1 MGISAHIF
9 LKNRNPSSFFKNA
22 ARYAETSADM
32 RPDMRPICGR
42 YAESGPKYLA
52 KIALFLIFFLQA
64 RPHKLTI
71 YENGKILLKFLYFDP
86 GKAPQTNEFQ
96 KSVCFPKKTSLF
108 QMTFQRTFQRTWK
121 ERIIL
126 RLENN

>member
-1 MGISAHIF
+1 MRKLVLICG
-9 LKNRNPSSFFKNA
+9 
-22 ARYAETSADM
+22 RYAA
-32 RPDMRPICGR
+32 DMRPICGR

-71 YENGKILLKFLYFDP
+71 HENGIILLNFLYLGP

-96 KSVCFPKKTSLF
+96 KSVCFLKKHHVFL
-108 QMTFQRTFQRTWK
+108 QGRAPG
-121 ERIIL
+121 L
-126 RLENN
+126 